1 MQSGVA
7 RNVVHYVLLDAV
19 VNQVF
24 HKHILIAFAWHNLR
38 GFVVYLMI
46 LAMHYFGCIC
56 TFVHTRAYL
65 DKKSR
70 VDICS
75 AITGLYFCSS

>member
-1 MQSGVA
+1 M
-7 RNVVHYVLLDAV
+7 HYVLLGAV

-24 HKHILIAFAWHNLR
+24 HNHILIASVWHNLL

-46 LAMHYFGCIC
+46 LAMFYFGRIC
-56 TFVHTRAYL
+56 TFVHMRAYL